1 MKTLHL
7 AFAPIMALV
16 SLTLTPASAFASRYS
31 GVARF
36 MEETFGRPGE
46 IGMALMLSLLGL
58 AFIYAAIKNPEWMHD
73 DEDPGYL
80 FQLLGDKGRRAA
92 WLVIGLLV
100 LNVTLPMLAPKSYD
114 TPQQTMQQCGDPG
127 TESFINDE
135 GFCDCPEGFTW
146 ANEADETS
154 VVCMA
159 ESYAPRGS

>member
-7 AFAPIMALV
+7 AFTPIMALV
-16 SLTLTPASAFASRYS
+16 GFTLAPASAHAASNGFLRGFLREFPTLIPIVLCLMGVFFLYAAYS
-31 GVARF
+31 NDDDAFDSWATNFIERI
-36 MEETFGRPGE
+36 FGRT
-46 IGMALMLSLLGL
+46 IVRALFVVLGL
-58 AFIYAAIKNPEWMHD
+58 GI
-73 DEDPGYL
+73 
-80 FQLLGDKGRRAA
+80 LGA
-92 WLVIGLLV
+92 GLPSFA
-100 LNVTLPMLAPKSYD
+100 VTSSDSNAP
-114 TPQQTMQQCGDPG
+114 TRIECGDPG